1 MIDLHTHTT
10 CSDGKDSP
18 RTLINKAIIA
28 GVQVL
33 ALTDHDTTSGWSIA
47 SESLRGTIELVLGAE
62 ISCLTTD
69 GISVHVLGLLFDG
82 ENAVMQQMLEQTS
95 DARLPRMRKIIEL
108 MRADG
113 FDISMDDVDAAKP
126 YGATLGRPHLA
137 DALVAKKIVK
147 SREEAFIQLLNN
159 GSKYYVSHAA
169 PTPAEAI
176 SVIKSAGGV
185 SIIAHPFASLRGRIL
200 ESTDFQEL
208 VSAGLNAIEVDHRD
222 HNPQEREALRKIAEE
237 LKLVVTGSSDYHGS
251 GKLNLLGENR
261 THPAQWELLESQAD
275 KRRVLRG

>member
-33 ALTDHDTTSGWSIA
+33 ALTDHDTTSGWNIA
-47 SESLRGTIELVLGAE
+47 RESLRGTIELVLGAE

-69 GISVHVLGLLFDG
+69 GISVHMLGLLFDG
-82 ENAVMQQMLEQTS
+82 ENKVMQQMLEQTS

-147 SREEAFIQLLNN
+147 SRDEAFIQLLNN

-176 SVIKSAGGV
+176 SAIKSAGGV
-185 SIIAHPFASLRGRIL
+185 SIIAHPFASFRGAIL
-200 ESTDFQEL
+200 QSTDFQEL

-222 HNPQEREALRKIAEE
+222 HNQQEREVLRKIAEE

-261 THPAQWELLESQAD
+261 TNPAQWELLESQAD